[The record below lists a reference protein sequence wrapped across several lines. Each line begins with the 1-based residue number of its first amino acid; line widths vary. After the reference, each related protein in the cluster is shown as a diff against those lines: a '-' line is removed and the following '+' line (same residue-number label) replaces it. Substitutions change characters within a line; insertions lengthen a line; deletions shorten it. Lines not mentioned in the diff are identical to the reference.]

1 MVTIRSVS
9 HGAILLIAS
18 IVAAGIFV
26 PAVHAGDPG
35 GDLWIRNLVTV
46 PDLNVTNGSFLNS
59 SVPVKFQHTPEPIT
73 IFRFEL
79 NQTSLPGPRYM
90 AYGPSVIGLSLD
102 PVLLEGLIAGVVIV
116 VACWYVFLNKRDD
129 DI

>member
-1 MVTIRSVS
+1 MVTIRSVL
-9 HGAILLIAS
+9 HVAILLIAS

-26 PAVHAGDPG
+26 PAVHAVDPG
-35 GDLWIRNLVTV
+35 DDLWIRNLVTV

-59 SVPVKFQHTPEPIT
+59 SVPVKFQNTPEPIT

-90 AYGPSVIGLSLD
+90 VFGPSTIGLSLD
-102 PVLLEGLIAGVVIV
+102 PVLLEGLIAVVV
-116 VACWYVFLNKRDD
+116 TAVACWYVFLKKAG
-129 DI
+129 